1 MSFKIAYCAGHY
13 IGTAGK
19 RVPKS
24 LDPNQTRE
32 WMLNN
37 RIAEHFAR
45 AALEY
50 EGVELLRTDD
60 SSGKTHISIKNR
72 TKKANN
78 WGANLYLD
86 IHHNAG
92 INGGSG
98 GGVVAFCKKKD
109 ETGKKYRDAIYSAVI
124 AAGKLKGNRANP
136 LVEKNYDT
144 MVYSKATA
152 ILMEYGF
159 MDSKTDY
166 PVISTDAYAQKV
178 AYATMEGIAKVKG
191 LKKKSSSVTQEVVEK
206 DEQIYR
212 VRTSWDNASSQIGA
226 YKGLENA
233 KAVCSVGYTVYD
245 KDGKAV
251 YSNKAV
257 SVKVDSAKSFG
268 LTKVGRY
275 TVTATAVNLRCG
287 ASTEKQVIETI
298 AKGKTFTCYGY
309 YTGEWLYGVSPSGKK
324 GFCHKSNLKK
334 K

>member
-1 MSFKIAYCAGHY
+1 MFKIAYCAGHY

-32 WMLNN
+32 WVLND
-37 RIAEHFAR
+37 RVARYFAE
-45 AALEY
+45 AAKQY
-50 EGVELLRTDD
+50 EGVDLLRTDD
-60 SSGKTHISIKNR
+60 ATGKKHISIKNR
-72 TKKANN
+72 TKKANE
-78 WGANLYLD
+78 WGADFYLD

-98 GGVVAFCKKKD
+98 GGVVAFCEKKN

-124 AAGKLKGNRANP
+124 SAGKLKGNRANP
-136 LVEKNYDT
+136 LVEKNYDSLIYANAPG
-144 MVYSKATA
+144 V
-152 ILMEYGF
+152 LMEYGF
-159 MDSKTDY
+159 MDSKTDA
-166 PVISTDAYAQKV
+166 PIILTDAYAKKV
-178 AYATMEGIAKVKG
+178 GYATMEGIAKVKG
-191 LKKKSSSVTQEVVEK
+191 LKKKTSNVTQEVIEK

-226 YKGLENA
+226 YKSLENA
-233 KAVCSVGYTVYD
+233 KKMCSVGYTVYD

-257 SVKVDSAKSFG
+257 SIKVDGAKSFG
-268 LTKVGRY
+268 ITKAGKY
-275 TVTATAVNLRCG
+275 TVTATAINLRCG